1 MTGNQRENSVI
12 KTRVSLKADAVG
24 GFLSHTHTHARTDI
38 LPSKHTTRRHAL
50 TTHTDIHIRTDRH
63 THYTHTRVR
72 ARTHIFLRII
82 DIPTSKQED
91 DVDVSSLNRLRTM
104 VLR

>member
-38 LPSKHTTRRHAL
+38 LPSKHTPHGDTHSRRTQTYTYAQTDTHI
-50 TTHTDIHIRTDRH
+50 THTHVCARAH
-63 THYTHTRVR
+63 TFFSGLLTYPQ
-72 ARTHIFLRII
+72 ANKKMKMMFLH
-82 DIPTSKQED
+82 
-91 DVDVSSLNRLRTM
+91 
-104 VLR
+104 